1 MINIQLFLSHD
12 LTLCVDGT
20 EISLLKTEIVD
31 LGEKHILRKSC
42 IQFTLEEYQRLK
54 NCVSIIDDLLQYH
67 TISTYDEPD
76 EGFCDTPATV

>member
-1 MINIQLFLSHD
+1 MINLQLFLSHD
-12 LTLCVDGT
+12 LTHCVDGT
-20 EISLLKTEIVD
+20 EVSLLKTEIVD

-42 IQFTLEEYQRLK
+42 IQFTLEEYHRLK

-67 TISTYDEPD
+67 TTSTYDEPD